1 MGISVTVKTL
11 DSQNHQFEGLDDD
24 ITVQAF
30 KEHIASTVNVPA
42 DRQRLIYCGRVL
54 KDDKKLSEYEANG
67 KVIHLVQRN
76 PNIPQDGPDN
86 LSASEARARGA
97 SPARSR
103 AHHHH
108 IHIQQQPGYIP
119 SMTFRLNIAREL
131 LTRANRIVAR
141 LENPSAPPPPPPP
154 PLEPAENAEN
164 SNFAPQDPSQ
174 MGALPAQV
182 AQVFQSAVNS
192 AMQSMRGGNLQQGHI
207 EMSVSIDQNGQI
219 ISQSSSSDNSSSTA
233 AATSATTTPTS
244 TATATSAAS
253 TSAPSAGSGPG
264 TPRSASGRQLQHPPL
279 SELAD
284 AMDELQ
290 RTEDRFRPF
299 RQRMYDILRSD
310 PAFESDQG
318 RIEAQQ
324 LFNRSTEVM
333 HLLSHVQHA
342 LSDAVVNMNQDRPRH
357 IRASPLV
364 IQSRSTFVQSVPMGS
379 NMAASGA
386 GRGTSQEQTGR

>member
-1 MGISVTVKTL
+1 MTISVTVKTL
-11 DSQNHQFEGLDDD
+11 DSQNHQFEGLADD

-54 KDDKKLSEYEANG
+54 KDDKKLQEYDANG

-97 SPARSR
+97 SPARGR

-141 LENPSAPPPPPPP
+141 LENPSAPPPPPV
-154 PLEPAENAEN
+154 EPAGGADNLG
-164 SNFAPQDPSQ
+164 QDPSQ

-192 AMQSMRGGNLQQGHI
+192 AMQSMRNGGNLSQSGHI

-219 ISQSSSSDNSSSTA
+219 ISQSSSSDNTSGATSSST
-233 AATSATTTPTS
+233 TTTSTS
-244 TATATSAAS
+244 TS
-253 TSAPSAGSGPG
+253 TSTSGPSASSGPG
-264 TPRSASGRQLQHPPL
+264 TPRSNSGRGQLQHPPL

-299 RQRMYDILRSD
+299 RQRMYELLRSD
-310 PAFESDQG
+310 PTFENDQG
-318 RIEAQQ
+318 RLEAQQ

-342 LSDAVVNMNQDRPRH
+342 LSDAVVNMNQDTPRH

-364 IQSRSTFVQSVPMGS
+364 IQSRSTFVQSVPI
-379 NMAASGA
+379 AAA
-386 GRGTSQEQTGR
+386 TGRPANNQEQSAR